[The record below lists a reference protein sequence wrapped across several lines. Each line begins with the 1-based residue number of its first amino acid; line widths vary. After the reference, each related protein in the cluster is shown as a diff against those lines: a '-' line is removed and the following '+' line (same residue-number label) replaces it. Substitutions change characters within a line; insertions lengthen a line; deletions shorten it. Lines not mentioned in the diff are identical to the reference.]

1 MDGLT
6 DCRSENEPWSGTT
19 CARSKA
25 AVAIPGDKHGVTG
38 SG

>member
-6 DCRSENEPWSGTT
+6 DYRLENEPWGGPT

-25 AVAIPGDKHGVTG
+25 AVAIPGDKHGETS